1 MTVDNEYLDVV
12 GFHISSGVGFNASD
26 VVKPSCNRVDT
37 TERGGKMT
45 EAETVH
51 SLALTYFSMRSLP
64 TFCPLFVI
72 LPWCTLVPVE
82 GF

>member
-37 TERGGKMT
+37 TERG
-45 EAETVH
+45 
-51 SLALTYFSMRSLP
+51 
-64 TFCPLFVI
+64 
-72 LPWCTLVPVE
+72 
-82 GF
+82 